1 MFYKNMRKAFHVI
14 LLAASLCMSCQQNEV
29 YTPETSTDITD
40 NYIPGKACI
49 KVSEELSRRF
59 ESGVEVDGFIPG
71 AAVRRTFAH
80 GGRYEE
86 RMRRSGLHLWYDV
99 EFDETMSLTKA
110 GESLRR
116 IDGVDIVE
124 YMPVMRSAADH
135 FFNDPDLKKQWHYK
149 NAGNLLTG
157 LEAGCDINV
166 VPAWERGVVGNE
178 KVVVAVIDGGIDINH
193 EDLKDN
199 LWVGTDP
206 DGKPIYGYDF
216 VYESYIVSGEDHGT
230 HVAGTIAAV
239 NNNGI
244 GVSGI
249 AGGDAAKGIK
259 GVRLMSCQIFSGKN
273 GGNSANAIVWAAN
286 NGAHIAQNS
295 WGFAKEDNPDIK
307 DTPKYVKDAIDYFN
321 QFAGCDENGEQL
333 PDSPMKGGVVIF
345 AAGNEALPIGY
356 PASYPGCVA
365 VSSVAGDYKLAY
377 YSNFGDWVD
386 IAAPGGDTSKNHPV
400 FSTVTKNSYAG
411 MQGTSMACPH
421 VSGVAALILSEFGGP
436 GFTREDLIDRL
447 LKTATQINLPADE
460 MGAGLVNA
468 SAATAHYGEDLPN
481 VPAYAKYEEISG
493 TSLQLKYIV
502 PEDNNGVEC
511 RKVELYYSE
520 KGFSAVSEGLETL
533 TLTTAK
539 LHAGDTLVF
548 AVENL
553 DFNTTYNFS
562 VRGVDAFGNTSD
574 LTENVVI
581 RTRDNLPPAIEAM
594 NGTEHVFRQHEQS
607 RLKFK
612 VTDPENRLK
621 EVRYVNATSAD
632 SMTKEGDVYVVSINA
647 REIAPCTYE
656 SKVVAEDEDGRSS
669 ECVIVFEVKE
679 NHAPALIGTMEN
691 VIFTAASKSKQID
704 LADYIADEDG
714 ESLTYSVESSS
725 PSVVKA
731 SVSKN
736 TLTLNSTGF
745 GQAEITVTAS
755 DAMSKSVKAS
765 FKVMVRDGSKPFD
778 VYPNPVTDGKLYV
791 RSGEAEDIEV
801 QIVSASGAMVHDSM
815 VASDPF
821 APAVIDMSSMLS
833 GVYNVK
839 VTSGS
844 GKVFTQNVV
853 KL

>member
-1 MFYKNMRKAFHVI
+1 
-14 LLAASLCMSCQQNEV
+14 MSCQQNEV
-29 YTPETSTDITD
+29 YSPDTSTDITD

-49 KVSEELSRRF
+49 KVSEELGQRF
-59 ESGVEVDGFIPG
+59 ESGAGVDGFMSG
-71 AAVRRTFAH
+71 ATVRRTFAH

-86 RMRRSGLHLWYDV
+86 RMRNAGLHLWYDV

-135 FFNDPDLKKQWHYK
+135 FFDDPDLRKQWHYN

-178 KVVVAVIDGGIDINH
+178 KVVVAVIDGGVDINH

-206 DGKPIYGYDF
+206 DGKPIHGYDF
-216 VYESYIVSGEDHGT
+216 VYESYIVDGDDHGT

-259 GVRLMSCQIFSGKN
+259 GVRIMSCQIFSGKD

-345 AAGNEALPIGY
+345 AAGNEALPVGY

-365 VSSVAGDYKLAY
+365 VSSVAGNYKLAY

-386 IAAPGGDTSKNHPV
+386 ITAPGGDATRNQNV
-400 FSTVTKNSYAG
+400 YSTVTENSYAG

-436 GFTREDLIDRL
+436 GFTREELIDRL
-447 LKTATQINLPADE
+447 LKTATVIDLPADE

-481 VPAYAKYEEISG
+481 VPAYAKYEDISG

-511 RKVELYYSE
+511 REVELYYSE
-520 KGFSAVSEGLETL
+520 NEFSAVSEELSTL
-533 TLTTAK
+533 AKTTAK

-553 DFNTTYNFS
+553 NFNTAYHFS
-562 VRGVDAFGNTSD
+562 VRGTDAFGYTSE
-574 LTENVVI
+574 LSENVVI
-581 RTRDNLPPAIEAM
+581 KTRDNLPPVIEAQ
-594 NGTEHVFRQHEQS
+594 NGTGHVLKQHEQV
-607 RLKFK
+607 RLKFN

-632 SMTKEGDVYVVSINA
+632 SMTKDGDVYTVSVNA
-647 REIAPCTYE
+647 KEITAGRYE
-656 SKVVAEDEDGRSS
+656 SKIVAEDEDGKSS
-669 ECVIVFEVKE
+669 ECVIRFEVKE
-679 NHAPALIGTMEN
+679 NHAPVVSVAMEN
-691 VIFTAASKSKQID
+691 LIFSATSKTKQID
-704 LADYIADEDG
+704 LSNYITDEDG
-714 ESLTYSVESSS
+714 ETLTYSATSSDAA
-725 PSVVKA
+725 VVKT
-731 SVSKN
+731 SISKN
-736 TLTLNSTGF
+736 TLTVNSTGY
-745 GQAEITVTAS
+745 GQAEIIVTAT

-791 RSGEAEDIEV
+791 RSGEAENIDV
-801 QIVSASGAMVHDSM
+801 QIVAASGAMVFDGS
-815 VASDPF
+815 VAADPF
-821 APAVIDMSSMLS
+821 APAMIDMSAMLS

-844 GKVFTQNVV
+844 GKVFTQNIV